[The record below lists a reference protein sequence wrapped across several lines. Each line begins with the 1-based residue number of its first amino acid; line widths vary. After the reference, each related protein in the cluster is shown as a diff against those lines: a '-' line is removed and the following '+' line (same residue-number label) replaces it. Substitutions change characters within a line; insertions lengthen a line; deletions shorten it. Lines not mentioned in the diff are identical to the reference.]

1 MKSDKA
7 RLNSSGILNRQKVV
21 LYTCVLDTKP
31 VNENVRRNG
40 EYNEDYFI
48 TG

>member
-1 MKSDKA
+1 MKSDKTGFCPGA
-7 RLNSSGILNRQKVV
+7 QGTSPIS
-21 LYTCVLDTKP
+21 
-31 VNENVRRNG
+31 ENVRRNG